1 MVAKSTESCPKKV
14 YFTDIGLIRTAG
26 LTVSENA
33 AHILEN
39 FVFNEL
45 RRKYGTFDD
54 KQIYY
59 YSDDTCECDLVVNPL
74 FAPQCIQVC
83 LALNLDNT
91 ERELNGLFAAM
102 DFFKIPEGVILT
114 KDSYDLFVK
123 DDKKITIMPA
133 WDYFG

>member
-1 MVAKSTESCPKKV
+1 M
-14 YFTDIGLIRTAG
+14 
-26 LTVSENA
+26 
-33 AHILEN
+33 
-39 FVFNEL
+39 
-45 RRKYGTFDD
+45 
-54 KQIYY
+54 
-59 YSDDTCECDLVVNPL
+59 VVNPL

-102 DFFKIPEGVILT
+102 NFIKIPEGVILT

>member
-1 MVAKSTESCPKKV
+1 MVAKSTEPCPKKSLF
-14 YFTDIGLIRTAG
+14 YRYRIDTNSRAY
-26 LTVSENA
+26 VSENA
-33 AHILEN
+33 GRILEN

-45 RRKYGTFDD
+45 CRKYGTFDD

-59 YSDDTCECDLVVNPL
+59 YSDDTCECAFVVNPL

>member
-1 MVAKSTESCPKKV
+1 MVAKSTESCPKKSLF
-14 YFTDIGLIRTAG
+14 YRYRIDTNSRAY
-26 LTVSENA
+26 VSENA

-54 KQIYY
+54 KQIYD
-59 YSDDTCECDLVVNPL
+59 YSDDTCECDFVVNPL

-123 DDKKITIMPA
+123 DNKKITIMPA

>member
-1 MVAKSTESCPKKV
+1 MVAKSTESCPKKSLF
-14 YFTDIGLIRTAG
+14 YRYRIDTNSRAY
-26 LTVSENA
+26 VSENA

-45 RRKYGTFDD
+45 CRKYGTFDD

-59 YSDDTCECDLVVNPL
+59 YSDDTCECDLAVNPL

-133 WDYFG
+133 WDYFR